1 MRNTSIF
8 ILMLHLIDTQ
18 RVSSPTEKKHQ
29 QQVELEC
36 WLLNYE
42 ALGEHA
48 SLSSLITIVKRLD
61 SKLRN
66 NIFSENDLL
75 KKSYLIRKCSPRKLT
90 HGSITK
96 EYFKLRFVLLNRNGD
111 TFSFSLDYNK

>member
-1 MRNTSIF
+1 
-8 ILMLHLIDTQ
+8 MLHLIDTQ
-18 RVSSPTEKKHQ
+18 RASSPTEKKHQ

-36 WLLNYE
+36 WLLNYY

-75 KKSYLIRKCSPRKLT
+75 KNRHLIRKCSPRKLPKARLQR
-90 HGSITK
+90 I
-96 EYFKLRFVLLNRNGD
+96 L
-111 TFSFSLDYNK
+111 